1 MDRSRRV
8 FTLVE
13 LLVVVA
19 TIAVLISLLTPALE
33 DAVYQAELTVC
44 GARHRA
50 LGSAVTTYATDS
62 RRWYPY
68 RSAVHAGN
76 VAAWPAA
83 VSNGTITEDEVA
95 GLATGEGYAAYD
107 DRPRL
112 RPYLSLNGTLNCPL
126 APTVDIDGSKRDTIV
141 RTAMD
146 LWFGWKYRGYAGM
159 NRLGDDWQWNDSD
172 TEQRFSLLSGTPL
185 VIHKN
190 GTTATSSHFDREG
203 TYSVNVLQDGYSSET
218 AAEYNHRNYS
228 TLNMTLTQWVSND
241 TQRGPVDL
249 NHGYADL
256 SVRRTSAALWQGD
269 SRLSRVAR
277 FSTGKD
283 WPEYHH
289 LAPQR

>member
-146 LWFGWKYRGYAGM
+146 LWFGWK
-159 NRLGDDWQWNDSD
+159 
-172 TEQRFSLLSGTPL
+172 FSLLSGTPL